1 MQVQTFPWS
10 DAISVE
16 ARWGLRE
23 ESAKACAARLGRML
37 EGLETLHDGFPRLM
51 WTGGPMRPLYPLPAH
66 FDALALLFEPRR
78 IYDEG
83 RKRRLSDGFSFSA
96 DARLAGKRFIQ
107 MHIWAGK
114 HVDCDEQVAWP
125 NSVFISTVIYDP
137 DGEDRAIVEAMGP
150 ALEAV
155 TAAWMPDR
163 AATFSRNRAASSHD
177 PAGSCFYN
185 GAQHIY
191 LTPRQAQSV
200 AASRGTAM
208 DSLCE
213 GGCRPQ
219 IRASDNVGP
228 PLCQLDAVIQK
239 LIAATAS

>member
-10 DAISVE
+10 DVISVE

-51 WTGGPMRPLYPLPAH
+51 WTGGPMRPLYPLPARS
-66 FDALALLFEPRR
+66 DALARLFEPQR
-78 IYDEG
+78 IYDDV
-83 RKRRLSDGFSFSA
+83 RKRRVSDGFSFSA
-96 DARLAGKRFIQ
+96 DARLAGKRFIKI
-107 MHIWAGK
+107 HIWAGK
-114 HVDCDEQVAWP
+114 HIDFNEQVAWP
-125 NSVFISTVIYDP
+125 NAVFISTVIYDP
-137 DGEDRAIVEAMGP
+137 DGEDRAIVEAMRP

-163 AATFSRNRAASSHD
+163 AATFSRNRAATRHD

-191 LTPRQAQSV
+191 LTPRQAQHIG
-200 AASRGTAM
+200 APPGTVTET
-208 DSLCE
+208 LCQ
-213 GGCRPQ
+213 GGCWPRVSACDDPARP
-219 IRASDNVGP
+219 P
-228 PLCQLDAVIQK
+228 CQLEAVIQK